1 MKKAVF
7 LVLCAILLFAFASCG
22 EQEFVLKYDG
32 RIMTKPEYSYWFSTI
47 KTQMVSAY
55 NNGIDSDEF
64 WATEL
69 EDGLTYKDV
78 LTDSVHTQI
87 SSILVSCALFDEYG
101 LELDDDTVAS
111 IDADILDKEDYI
123 GDRIEMNAELARLG
137 LNVDVLREVYI
148 NAAKVSAVREYLYGS
163 NGTEAPGDDDI
174 EAYFAENYRAAKLIV
189 IYSGIEI
196 VTDDDGNYV
205 YDEEGNVET
214 VELNEEQKAIK
225 AELVTAVKEALDAGA
240 DIDECIAE
248 FSEIDYSEYPNGFFI
263 SESDSASYGS
273 DVVDALWSMDVGG
286 NAIVSDDVMTFI
298 VYRDVLPEYKN
309 LNATEKTLVSD
320 MEDLLINQL
329 INEKFR
335 PLIEKIEEN
344 EELLS
349 DFDIR
354 TAHMNSYY

>member
-1 MKKAVF
+1 M
-7 LVLCAILLFAFASCG
+7 LLSLLLALTACG
-22 EQEFVLKYDG
+22 EKEFVLKYDDH
-32 RIMTKPEYSYWFSTI
+32 ILTKPEYSYWFSTI

-55 NNGIDSDEF
+55 NNGMDSDEF
-64 WATEL
+64 WNTEI
-69 EDGLTYKDV
+69 DGGLTYKDI

-101 LELDDDTVAS
+101 LEIDENTIAS
-111 IDADILDKEDYI
+111 IDADIQDKEDHI

-137 LNVDVLREVYI
+137 LNVDVLHEVYI
-148 NAAKVSAVREYLYGS
+148 NSAKVAAVREYLYGK
-163 NGTEAPGDDDI
+163 NGIETPDEDAL
-174 EAYFAENYRAAKLIV
+174 EAYFAQNYRAAKLIV

-196 VTDDDGNYV
+196 ITDEEGNYV

-214 VELNEEQKAIK
+214 IELDDAQKAVK

-240 DIDECIAE
+240 DIDECITE

-263 SESDSASYGS
+263 SKADSASYGS
-273 DVVDALWSMDVGG
+273 DLVGALWNMEIGD
-286 NAIVSDDVMTFI
+286 NAIVGDEEMTFI
-298 VYRDVLPEYKN
+298 VYRDELPEYKN
-309 LNATEKTLVSD
+309 LNSTEKNLVSN
-320 MEDLLINQL
+320 MENDLINQL

-335 PLIEKIEEN
+335 PLIEEIEEN
-344 EELLS
+344 EELLA